1 MHILIIP
8 DGNRRWAK
16 KKGLNPSLGHKE
28 GKNIVNKLAESV
40 VENKIDYLTFW
51 VLSKDNFVKRS
62 KGEISFLFKL
72 IESAVKELNSNDFVV
87 KNDIKVKLVGDWE
100 NIVDLKLKKSLLK
113 INKDSEDRKGA
124 CITFLFCYNGDE
136 ETVSAVQDV
145 VKNNLK
151 ISKENILKNLW
162 TSFLPE
168 VDILIRTG
176 CENDP
181 HLSGNILMWQTGYSQ
196 LVFSEKMFP
205 DFSVSDL
212 KKAIKEVEGRE
223 KRKGS

>member
-16 KKGLNPSLGHKE
+16 KQGLNPSLGHKQGE
-28 GKNIVNKLAESV
+28 NTVQKLAESII
-40 VENKIDYLTFW
+40 ENNIDYLTFW
-51 VLSKDNFVKRS
+51 ILSKDNFVKRS
-62 KGEISFLFKL
+62 KSEISFIFKL
-72 IESAVKELNSNDFVV
+72 MENAVKEFNNNDFII
-87 KNDIKVKLVGDWE
+87 KNDIKVKVVGDWE
-100 NIVDLKLKKSLLK
+100 NIVDLELKNALLK
-113 INKDSEDRKGA
+113 INKESEKRKGP

-136 ETVSAVQDV
+136 ETVCAIQKM
-145 VKNNLK
+145 VKNNIE

-176 CENDP
+176 CESDP
-181 HLSGNILMWQTGYSQ
+181 HLSGNILMWQIGYSQ

-205 DFSVSDL
+205 DFSVLDL
-212 KKAIKEVEGRE
+212 KEAIKDVEMRE